1 MRTTNILPVSEA
13 RKKIFQIIKDVQ
25 HPDLFFTLTLMGK
38 PKAVIL
44 SADEFE
50 SWQET
55 VETLK
60 DIPDLKK
67 DIEETEK
74 AIKSGE
80 YKSWISLEEILAKE
94 GFLVTDNVFDKKKH
108 GIQSKNP
115 AKSKKRAK

>member
-1 MRTTNILPVSEA
+1 MRTINTLPASEA
-13 RKKIFQIIKDVQ
+13 RKKIFQIIKEVQRPDV
-25 HPDLFFTLTLMGK
+25 FFTLTLMGK

-94 GFLVTDNVFDKKKH
+94 GFLVADNVFDKKKY
-108 GIQSKNP
+108 GIPSKNP
-115 AKSKKRAK
+115 TKSKKRTK